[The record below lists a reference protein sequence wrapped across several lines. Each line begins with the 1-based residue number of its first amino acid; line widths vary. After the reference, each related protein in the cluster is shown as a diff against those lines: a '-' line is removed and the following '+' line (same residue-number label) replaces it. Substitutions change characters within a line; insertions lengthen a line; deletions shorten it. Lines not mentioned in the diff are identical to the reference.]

1 MNFTK
6 ETIDLSGLNDDQ
18 IKEKLSELNI
28 PLTPEEGRKIQHEML
43 GRSPSLAEL
52 VLFSI
57 QGSEHCS
64 YKSSRSHLKNFVTD
78 GPDVVLGAKE
88 DAGVVAITKDKNGN
102 RWCIVMSHESHNHP
116 SQIVP
121 YEGAA
126 TGIGGNVRD
135 VMCMGAEVIACT
147 DSFRF
152 GNIKHSKTKWI
163 HDGVVAGV
171 AGYGNPLGIPNIG
184 GDIYYHDGYSENCLV
199 TLVSLGIVREDHII
213 HSYAPENAENYDLI
227 LIGKPTDNSGFGGA
241 SFASL
246 ELEEEKKEQNKGA
259 VQEPNAFLE
268 RHLLKSTYA
277 LFQYL
282 QENNLCEKVGFK
294 DLGAGGVACAS
305 VELAETSGYGSEVWL
320 DKVHIGMEG
329 LHPSVYL
336 CSETQERFMWV
347 SPPELTEKIISH
359 YNEVFD
365 LPGVSSGAR
374 ASVIGKIR
382 NDKQYIVHNNG
393 EKIIDA
399 LAEEVTKGFLYDREY
414 KKPDQEFH
422 EPSLPAPLDHNAIL
436 KKMLAHE
443 NIASRSVVYESYD
456 KQVQGRTV
464 TEAGQSDSGVMA
476 PFNSDNY
483 PEEIRKVGI
492 ALSTDHN
499 PRYSIISP
507 YLGGV
512 NAVVEAMR
520 NVAAVGATPH
530 ALSDCLCF
538 GNPENPHQMWE
549 FVEAVRGISDASNGI
564 KLKENQNH
572 PTPIIA
578 GNVSF
583 YNESKSGAIP
593 PSPIVSCLGKINNVE
608 NTISMSFK
616 NENSAILMVG
626 SRKDELGGS
635 LFYDLHGE
643 LGANVPTPNLEEVKN
658 QIYAITDC
666 IEEKLFLSCHDIS
679 DGGLAVAISEMT
691 FKNNIGCDVMVPGNL
706 ALEKLLFSESG
717 GFIIETEPKHLQ
729 KIKNIFKVHDIVY
742 YNIGKTNNNGRI
754 RFNDTIDL
762 GLKEAKTLWLNGLR
776 DKIK

>member
-1 MNFTK
+1 MSFTK

-28 PLTPEEGRKIQHEML
+28 ALTPKEGRKIQDEML
-43 GRSPSLAEL
+43 GRPPSLAEL

-64 YKSSRSHLKNFVTD
+64 YKSSRSHLKKFVTD

-88 DAGVVAITKDKNGN
+88 DAGVVAITKDKNGK

-126 TGIGGNVRD
+126 TGVGGNVRD

-152 GNIKHSKTKWI
+152 GNIKNSKTKWI

-199 TLVSLGIVREDHII
+199 TLVTLGIVREDHII
-213 HSYAPENAENYDLI
+213 HSYAPENAEGYDLI

-246 ELEEEKKEQNKGA
+246 ELEEDKKEQNKGA

-347 SPPELTEKIISH
+347 SPSELTEKIISH

-422 EPSLPAPLDHNAIL
+422 EPSLSSPLDHNAIL

-464 TEAGQSDSGVMA
+464 SEAGQSDSGVMA

-483 PEEIRKVGI
+483 PEEIRKVGV

-530 ALSDCLCF
+530 AISDCLCF
-538 GNPENPHQMWE
+538 GNPEKPHQMWE
-549 FVEAVRGISDASNGI
+549 FVEAVRGVSDASIGI
-564 KLKENQNH
+564 KLKENQDH

-608 NTISMSFK
+608 KTISMSFK
-616 NENSAILMVG
+616 NESSLILMVG
-626 SRKDELGGS
+626 SRKNELGGS
-635 LFYDLHGE
+635 LFYDMHGE
-643 LGANVPTPNLEEVKN
+643 LGANVPSPDLEKVKN

-666 IEEKLFLSCHDIS
+666 IEEQLFLSCHDIS

-691 FKNNIGCDVMVPGNL
+691 FRNNIGCDVVVPGSL
-706 ALEKLLFSESG
+706 ALEKLLFSETG

-729 KIKNIFKVHDIVY
+729 QIKNIFKAHDIGY
-742 YNIGKTNNNGRI
+742 YNIGSTSDNGRI
-754 RFNDTIDL
+754 RMNDAIDL
-762 GLKEAKTLWLNGLR
+762 DVKEAKSLWSNGLR